1 MTQEPD
7 IQFFRE
13 SGIWHRPEGAVRVE
27 VMIKGGDAGGSVGQ
41 DGAIIP
47 GEEGEIVIKEM
58 TADEAGPTVPVSV
71 GGAGCGGSREGV
83 KAPDGS
89 AGYAVVVTYFS

>member
-1 MTQEPD
+1 MAQTRGP
-7 IQFFRE
+7 
-13 SGIWHRPEGAVRVE
+13 PVRVE
-27 VMIKGGDAGGSVGQ
+27 VMIKGGDAGGSVGL

-47 GEEGEIVIKEM
+47 GEKGEIMIKEM
-58 TADEAGPTVPVSV
+58 SADEAGPTVPVSI
-71 GGAGCGGSREGV
+71 GEAGHGGSRGGV